1 MRQEEVSSAG
11 TGSVG
16 ADNDDNLEHED
27 VTSEAVYYAIADLV
41 DGDDG
46 HRDGGDDQHRHHPC
60 LVPGGE
66 APASG
71 HHVAQVTSSVNSVN
85 HTGFVT

>member
-1 MRQEEVSSAG
+1 MSSAG

-16 ADNDDNLEHED
+16 ADNDDNLEHD
-27 VTSEAVYYAIADLV
+27 NVTSEALYYVYYAISDLV